1 MSIHIL
7 DVLHARHAERV
18 THRHLEHEIA
28 DYRTEAERLD
38 LEATLDRYSDDQAH
52 EIRQILALQAA

>member
-7 DVLHARHAERV
+7 DTLHSHHAERV
-18 THRHLEHEIA
+18 AHRKLEHENA

-38 LEATLDRYSDDQAH
+38 LEATLERYADDEAR
-52 EIRQILALQAA
+52 EIRQILAVHAA